1 MQPNNQLS
9 NIQIQGGYLLSLSR
23 LHAVYFYLSAVKS
36 VDTAVGVSI
45 YSTYSLEHLAQD
57 SPTTIKFM
65 QIQLYTDRQLMVDL
79 LKRAE
84 KAGYKAII
92 LTVDVPVLVFGR
104 HKDRANFS
112 VPKHLRG
119 FANFTKSESKTNDQM
134 SRYVEAESDSGAVWE
149 TFDWLRSIT
158 SLPFVIKGITTP
170 EDARLAVQHGAQGIL
185 VSNHG
190 GWQLDG
196 LPATVCYNEKS
207 SPFIFI
213 SVKEP

>member
-23 LHAVYFYLSAVKS
+23 LHAVSVCLSAVKS

-92 LTVDVPVLVFGR
+92 LPVDIPVLVFGR
-104 HKDRANFS
+104 HKDRAKFS

-119 FANFTKSESKTNDQM
+119 FANFTKSE
-134 SRYVEAESDSGAVWE
+134 
-149 TFDWLRSIT
+149 
-158 SLPFVIKGITTP
+158 
-170 EDARLAVQHGAQGIL
+170 
-185 VSNHG
+185 
-190 GWQLDG
+190 
-196 LPATVCYNEKS
+196 
-207 SPFIFI
+207 
-213 SVKEP
+213 

>member
-1 MQPNNQLS
+1 M
-9 NIQIQGGYLLSLSR
+9 
-23 LHAVYFYLSAVKS
+23 
-36 VDTAVGVSI
+36 DTAIGVSI
-45 YSTYSLEHLAQD
+45 YSTYSLEDLARD
-57 SPTTIKFM
+57 SPNTIKFM
-65 QIQLYTDRQLMVDL
+65 QVQLYTGRQLMVDL

-104 HKDRANFS
+104 HKDRVNFS

-119 FANFTKSESKTNDQM
+119 FANFLKSEVKNNDEM

-149 TFDWLRSIT
+149 TFDWLRSMT
-158 SLPFVIKGITTP
+158 SLPFVVKGILTP

-190 GWQLDG
+190 GRQLDG
-196 LPATVCYNEKS
+196 LPATVCV
-207 SPFIFI
+207 IM
-213 SVKEP
+213 